1 MSDDRSSQEHSARK
15 AAALH
20 YDRENAPK
28 LVAKGQGELA
38 EQIIAI
44 AEAHGVHL
52 HEDAALTNTLMQ
64 MRLNQEI
71 PRELY
76 LAIARIIAFA
86 YYLKGKTPNS
96 L

>member
-1 MSDDRSSQEHSARK
+1 MSEESPRPDAQHSARK

-20 YDRENAPK
+20 YDRQNAPK

-86 YYLKGKTPNS
+86 YFLKGKTP
-96 L
+96 